1 MNKIYR
7 AIWNETTQTWVAA
20 SELAKSRTKSDTVS
34 SLPAAAS
41 VSSKSKLGALFKLGL
56 IASFLNMSLLSSHV
70 YAANAALIGGSN
82 MGDDSPHQNHYKDQQ
97 GNLLASHG
105 SIILNGANDFAGTTK
120 TCGADEV
127 QGRGVTG
134 RTITGTEI
142 TALDEYLRFAKNQA
156 FDGKNPYGTTSNAT
170 NANNAAMQ
178 GENTGGAESKMPV
191 AYGVYSFASG
201 CGSFTTGNYS
211 MAFGTNATALAGGA
225 MAIGTAALASGRASI
240 AFGVGAEATGISS
253 VALGSVASSNG
264 VGSVAAG
271 LLSQAKAD
279 GTVALGVQAQ
289 ALQHSAVAIGNAA
302 QATGEQSISIGSAN
316 QVSGKASGAIGGST
330 GTTSY
335 DKNDGTQKT
344 AATGVT
350 TVTGDGSYSFGNQNG
365 IIAANDTGVFGNY
378 NTIEIDS
385 TGTDKADNIRILGN
399 RNTVSAKAS
408 GAMIVGNRANVS
420 AANGLALG
428 NNTEVSASNGVA
440 LGEGAKVSVDGGVA
454 LGSGSV
460 ASTGSGLAGYN
471 PDASAE
477 TAATPVW
484 KSTANAV
491 AIGDAV
497 NGHTRQ
503 ITGLAAGTQD
513 TDAVNVAQLKSL
525 SNATLNSIASL
536 STSAESSLGTVNERL
551 TELSNSASSS
561 ILSTSNKLNSLSTS
575 VDTHIN
581 DTQIALDELQRS
593 TSTSIQHLQEDALQW
608 NAGEKAYDAA
618 HLASGVKTTAKIINV
633 AAGNIDSETSTDAVN
648 GGQLYTTNVNLS
660 TLDTKVSDGLQTL
673 REQMNN
679 LNLNIADIGSLST
692 VASNISSDVASLQ
705 SNALLWKNGA
715 YDASHNDAPQ
725 KITNVE
731 AGSIAQGSTDAI
743 NGGQLYSLSTATVT
757 NLAEITAKL
766 DDNDNK
772 ITEVKNQALLWNQ
785 SLNNGEGAYDARDRK
800 ITGVASG
807 TLDATSSDVV
817 IGAQLHET
825 NTAVSTLSTSTS
837 TGLQSLSTALQ
848 DSSTSIINSLS
859 SLVDGSNGDI
869 AALQKTALQWSSA
882 DQAYSAKYENENQR
896 ITNVL
901 EAELALNSTDVAT
914 GNQLY
919 TLTTATQERLNSLS
933 SSLNGI
939 SADGVKSLSTSL
951 STANS
956 NITTLQQD
964 ALQWN
969 GQAYDASHGV
979 TDGRGKITNV
989 ADADLLSTSSD
1000 VVTGG
1005 QLFTTNS
1012 NLSSLSST
1020 VNTELNNLSQS
1031 TSTSINSLSTA
1042 LNDFADNAVGS
1053 LSTVFDNKLATTH
1066 SSLSSLQQNALL
1078 WNADLGAYDATHNGQ
1093 AQRITNVQAGDATAG
1108 SSDVVTGGQLYTT
1121 NSQLSYLSGSVS
1133 TTLNSL
1139 SSSLQN
1145 ISDTS
1150 LAGLTNELS
1159 DTNRKLADLSL
1170 STSMSFISTNANI
1183 ESLQQNALLWN
1194 EDLNNG
1200 SGAYDAGHGSSSAQL
1215 ITHVRAGAVAEDST
1229 DAING
1234 SQLFS
1239 LSSSTSTGLSSLSS
1253 SLQTFTDAQ
1262 MGDLG
1267 RVTNKL
1273 NTVESNV
1280 VALQGNALQ
1289 WNSNSGTEG
1298 AFDAT
1303 RGGKSQ
1309 QLTGIANGAIS
1320 ETSTDAIN
1328 GMQMHSLSTATSSSL
1343 SSLSSNLNDSLGST
1357 NQNLTALQQNAMQWN
1372 NSLKAYDASH
1382 NINGEVVAQRITN
1395 VAAGQEATDAVNF
1408 SQFSTL
1414 SSSTSSSVNSLSTA
1428 VSTAMTAEIGNIT
1441 NITNSLSS
1449 GYSDLSKSLSTTN
1462 DSLNNLMSD
1471 TNTRIESLSTGYVEM
1486 HNNVAKLQE
1495 DSQNNLRWNSEYNEG
1510 EGAFDASKP
1519 GRLTR
1524 ASEPGK
1530 IINVADGDIS
1540 EHSHD
1545 AVTGGQLFTV
1555 KSDLA
1560 SLSTATSSSLSSIN
1574 NVLQIGGISSS
1585 ISSLQVNALQWDNS
1599 LHAYNA
1605 SYNGDPQRITNVKA
1619 GQETTDAVNFGQ
1631 LSSVQ
1636 NDLANLS
1643 TRVDNLPT
1651 GGGISQDALN
1661 SLSTA
1666 LSNQISSITSG
1677 LGASYNPSTGDVGL
1691 HEYEIIKPD
1700 GSKETVT
1707 NVADVLKDM
1716 QTRGSRYAQVNSS
1729 EGAGSLAKGDN
1740 SIAVGRAAIASDLS
1754 AIAIGESASAG
1765 AFYGIALGKKASAKG
1780 QEGIALGSNAQAIAD
1795 QGIALGAGSIA
1806 KRKGGEKQ
1814 VYVPGTA
1821 TEEQA
1826 KAIRDTISG
1835 AGAVSVGNEDEKIYR
1850 QITGVAAGSANTDAV
1865 NVAQLKGV
1873 NNKIDNIN
1881 KYVNRVNERLQ
1892 RTERRAYSGTA
1903 LAMALSGAYLPS
1915 LNAGEQ
1921 AVGVGVGT
1929 YRGYTAVGA
1938 NYKAISN
1945 SGNIGWG
1952 AGVSTTGKEVGFNG
1966 GVGFKWS
1973 SN

>member
-70 YAANAALIGGSN
+70 YAANAAIIGGSN
-82 MGDDSPHQNHYKDQQ
+82 VGDNSPHQNNYKDQQ

-156 FDGKNPYGTTSNAT
+156 FEGKNPYGTTSNAT

-178 GENTGGAESKMPV
+178 GNKTGGAESKMPV

-240 AFGVGAEATGISS
+240 AFGVGAEATGVSS

-316 QVSGKASGAIGGST
+316 QVSGKASGAIGGSVE
-330 GTTSY
+330 TTSY
-335 DKNDGTQKT
+335 DKDNGTQKT

-350 TVTGDGSYSFGNQNG
+350 IVTGDGSYSFGNQNG
-365 IIAANDTGVFGNY
+365 TIAANNTGVFGNY
-378 NTIEIDS
+378 NTIETDS

-399 RNTVSAKAS
+399 HNTVSAKAS

-428 NNTEVSASNGVA
+428 NNTKVSATNGVA
-440 LGEGAKVSVDGGVA
+440 LGEGAMASVDGGVA

-460 ASTGSGLAGYN
+460 ASTGSGVAGFN
-471 PDASAE
+471 PDVSAE

-491 AIGDAV
+491 AIGDAA

-525 SNATLNSIASL
+525 SNATSNSIASL

-561 ILSTSNKLNSLSTS
+561 ILSTSNKLDSLSTS

-608 NAGEKAYDAA
+608 NAGENAYDAA
-618 HLASGVKTTAKIINV
+618 HLASGAKTAKIINV
-633 AAGNIDSETSTDAVN
+633 TAGDISSAASTDAVN
-648 GGQLYTTNVNLS
+648 GGQLYTTNVSLS

-679 LNLNIADIGSLST
+679 LNIADIGSLST
-692 VASNISSDVASLQ
+692 VASNISTDVASLQ

-807 TLDATSSDVV
+807 ALDATSSDVV

-825 NTAVSTLSTSTS
+825 NTAVSALSTSTS
-837 TGLQSLSTALQ
+837 TGLHSLSTALQ

-901 EAELALNSTDVAT
+901 ETELASNSTDVAT

-919 TLTTATQERLNSLS
+919 TLSTATQESLTSLS

-939 SADGVKSLSTSL
+939 SADGVKSLSTGL

-1053 LSTVFDNKLATTH
+1053 LSTVFDNKLAATH

-1108 SSDVVTGGQLYTT
+1108 SSDVVTGGQLFTT

-1200 SGAYDAGHGSSSAQL
+1200 SGAYDAGHGGSSAQL

-1239 LSSSTSTGLSSLSS
+1239 LSSSTSTGLSSLST

-1267 RVTNKL
+1267 KVTNKL

-1382 NINGEVVAQRITN
+1382 NINGEAVAQRITN

-1408 SQFSTL
+1408 GQLSTL

-1449 GYSDLSKSLSTTN
+1449 GYSGLLESLSTTN
-1462 DSLNNLMSD
+1462 DSLNNLVSD
-1471 TNTRIESLSTGYVEM
+1471 TNTRIDSLSTGYVEM

-1495 DSQNNLRWNSEYNEG
+1495 DSQNSLRWNSEYNGG

-1519 GRLTR
+1519 GSLTR

-1585 ISSLQVNALQWDNS
+1585 ISSLQVNALQWNNS
-1599 LHAYNA
+1599 LQAYDA
-1605 SYNGDPQRITNVKA
+1605 SRNINGEVVAQRITNVGD

-1631 LSSVQ
+1631 LSSVK

-1651 GGGISQDALN
+1651 DSGISQEALN

-1677 LGASYNPSTGDVGL
+1677 LGASYNPSENKVAL
-1691 HEYEIIKPD
+1691 HDYEITKPD
-1700 GSKETVT
+1700 GSKEIV
-1707 NVADVLKDM
+1707 NDVAKVLENM
-1716 QTRGSRYAQVNSS
+1716 QNNGTMYARFGSTDRAPAMASH
-1729 EGAGSLAKGDN
+1729 AN
-1740 SIAVGRAAIASDLS
+1740 SIAVGGGAAAVSTS
-1754 AIAIGESASAG
+1754 AIAIGAG
-1765 AFYGIALGKKASAKG
+1765 ATASV
-1780 QEGIALGSNAQAIAD
+1780 ENGIALGSGAQVTETG
-1795 QGIALGAGSIA
+1795 GIALGAGSIA
-1806 KRKGGEKQ
+1806 DKKAGIVG
-1814 VYVPGTA
+1814 YIPGTA
-1821 TEEQA
+1821 TEEQED
-1826 KAIRDTISG
+1826 AIRKTTST
-1835 AGAVSVGNEDEKIYR
+1835 AGAVSVGDPNGDKPKYR
-1850 QITGVAAGSANTDAV
+1850 QITGVAAGFDDSDAV

>member
-70 YAANAALIGGSN
+70 YAANAAIIGGSN
-82 MGDDSPHQNHYKDQQ
+82 VGDNSPHQNNYKDQQ

-105 SIILNGANDFAGTTK
+105 SIILNGANDFAADGSPRSPY

-156 FDGKNPYGTTSNAT
+156 FDGKNPYGTTSDAT

-178 GENTGGAESKMPV
+178 GKKTGGAESKMPV

-240 AFGVGAEATGISS
+240 AFGVGAEATGVSS

-316 QVSGKASGAIGGST
+316 QVSGKASGAIGGSAE
-330 GTTSY
+330 TTSY
-335 DKNDGTQKT
+335 DKDNGTQKT

-350 TVTGDGSYSFGNQNG
+350 IVTGDGSYSFGNQNG
-365 IIAANDTGVFGNY
+365 TIAANNTGVFGNY
-378 NTIEIDS
+378 NTIETDS

-399 RNTVSAKAS
+399 HNTVSAKAS

-420 AANGLALG
+420 AVNGLALG
-428 NNTEVSASNGVA
+428 NNTKVSATNGVA
-440 LGEGAKVSVDGGVA
+440 LGEGAMVSVDGGVA

-460 ASTGSGLAGYN
+460 ASTGSGAAGFN

-477 TAATPVW
+477 TAVTPVW

-491 AIGDAV
+491 AIGDAA

-525 SNATLNSIASL
+525 SNATSNSIASL
-536 STSAESSLGTVNERL
+536 STSAESSLGTVNEKL

-608 NAGEKAYDAA
+608 NAGENAYDAA
-618 HLASGVKTTAKIINV
+618 HLASGAKTAKIINV
-633 AAGNIDSETSTDAVN
+633 TAGDISSATSTDAVN
-648 GGQLYTTNVNLS
+648 GGQLYTTNVSLS

-679 LNLNIADIGSLST
+679 LNIADIGSLST
-692 VASNISSDVASLQ
+692 VASNISTDVASLQ

-807 TLDATSSDVV
+807 ALDATSSDVV

-825 NTAVSTLSTSTS
+825 NTAVSALSTSTS
-837 TGLQSLSTALQ
+837 TGLHSLSTALQ

-901 EAELALNSTDVAT
+901 ETELASNSTDVAT

-919 TLTTATQERLNSLS
+919 TLSTATQESLTSLS

-939 SADGVKSLSTSL
+939 SADGVKSLSTGL

-1053 LSTVFDNKLATTH
+1053 LSTVFDNKLAATH

-1108 SSDVVTGGQLYTT
+1108 SSDVVTGGQLFTT

-1200 SGAYDAGHGSSSAQL
+1200 SGAYDAGHGGSSAQL

-1239 LSSSTSTGLSSLSS
+1239 LSSSTSTGLSSLST

-1267 RVTNKL
+1267 KVTNKL

-1382 NINGEVVAQRITN
+1382 NINGEAVAQRITN

-1408 SQFSTL
+1408 GQLSTL

-1449 GYSDLSKSLSTTN
+1449 GYSGLLESLSTTN
-1462 DSLNNLMSD
+1462 DSLNNLVSD

-1495 DSQNNLRWNSEYNEG
+1495 DSQNNLRWNSEYNGG

-1519 GRLTR
+1519 GSLTR

-1651 GGGISQDALN
+1651 DSGISQEALN

-1677 LGASYNPSTGDVGL
+1677 LGASYNPSENKVAL
-1691 HEYEIIKPD
+1691 HDYEITKPD
-1700 GSKETVT
+1700 GSKEIVNDVAKVLENMQNNGTMYARFGPT
-1707 NVADVLKDM
+1707 NNKPGAVA
-1716 QTRGSRYAQVNSS
+1716 SS
-1729 EGAGSLAKGDN
+1729 AN
-1740 SIAVGRAAIASDLS
+1740 SIALGGSAQAREKS
-1754 AIAIGESASAG
+1754 AIAIGSDATASVENG
-1765 AFYGIALGKKASAKG
+1765 VALGKGAAAMATG
-1780 QEGIALGSNAQAIAD
+1780 
-1795 QGIALGAGSIA
+1795 GIALGAESKA

-1814 VYVPGTA
+1814 EVYVPGTA
-1821 TEEQA
+1821 TDEQRRVIEA
-1826 KAIRDTISG
+1826 TQSADDW
-1835 AGAVSVGNEDEKIYR
+1835 GAVSVGDEDNRRYR
-1850 QITGVAAGSANTDAV
+1850 QITGVAAGSENTDAV

-1881 KYVNRVNERLQ
+1881 KYVNKVNERLQ

>member
-34 SLPAAAS
+34 SLPAAGSAN
-41 VSSKSKLGALFKLGL
+41 SKSRLGTIFKLGL
-56 IASFLNMSLLSSHV
+56 IASFLNMSLLSSPV
-70 YAANAALIGGSN
+70 YASNAAIIGGSN
-82 MGDDSPHQNHYKDQQ
+82 LGDSTKFQNNYKDKQ
-97 GNLLASHG
+97 GNMLVSHG
-105 SIILNGANDFAGTTK
+105 SIILNGANDLAADGK
-120 TCGADEV
+120 SIPYTCGADEV

-134 RTITGTEI
+134 RNISGSSL
-142 TALDEYLRFAKNQA
+142 TALQEYERFANNQA
-156 FDGKNPYGTTSNAT
+156 FNGKNPYGTTTDAT
-170 NANNAAMQ
+170 NAGNAAMQ
-178 GENTGGAESKMPV
+178 GELTGGAVSKMPV

-240 AFGVGAEATGISS
+240 AFGVGAEATGVSS

-279 GTVALGVQAQ
+279 GTVALGVQAR
-289 ALQHSAVAIGNAA
+289 AENHSAVAIGNAA

-316 QVSGKASGAIGGST
+316 QVSGKASGAIGGSAE
-330 GTTSY
+330 TTRY
-335 DKNDGTQKT
+335 NTENGAQATF
-344 AATGVT
+344 ATGAT

-365 IIAANDTGVFGNY
+365 TIAANNTGVFGNY
-378 NTIEIDS
+378 NTIGTDS
-385 TGTDKADNIRILGN
+385 TAIEKTKDIRILGN
-399 RNTVSAKAS
+399 HNTVSAKAS
-408 GAMIVGNRANVS
+408 GAMIVGNSAEVR
-420 AANGLALG
+420 AANALALG
-428 NNTEVSASNGVA
+428 NNTKVLGTNGVA
-440 LGEGAKVSVDGGVA
+440 LGEGARVEFDDGVA

-460 ASTGSGLAGYN
+460 VSTEKGKAGFN
-471 PDASAE
+471 PGASAE
-477 TAATPVW
+477 TAESPVW
-484 KSTANAV
+484 KSTASAV
-491 AIGDAV
+491 AIGNAA

-525 SNATLNSIASL
+525 HDSTSTSIASL
-536 STSAESSLGTVNERL
+536 STSAETSLGTVKDKL
-551 TELSNSASSS
+551 AELDNSASTS
-561 ILSTSNKLNSLSTS
+561 ILSTSEKLTALSASIDEHIGKTNSALEGLKNSTS
-575 VDTHIN
+575 
-581 DTQIALDELQRS
+581 A
-593 TSTSIQHLQEDALQW
+593 SIQHLQENALQW
-608 NAGEKAYDAA
+608 NAQEKAYDAVHGEKA
-618 HLASGVKTTAKIINV
+618 AKIINV

-648 GGQLYTTNVNLS
+648 GGQLYTTNVKLS
-660 TLDTKVSDGLQTL
+660 DLDSKVSTGLQTL
-673 REQMNN
+673 QEQMTA
-679 LNLNIADIGSLST
+679 LNTTDISSLST
-692 VASNISSDVASLQ
+692 ATDNVVKDVDSLK
-705 SNALLWKNGA
+705 SNALLWNGKA
-715 YDASHNDAPQ
+715 YDASHDDAPQ

-731 AGSIAQGSTDAI
+731 AGSVAQDSTEVI
-743 NGGQLYSLSTATVT
+743 NGGQLHSLSTATRGRLSSAISTVT
-757 NLAEITAKL
+757 SALTDTRNI
-766 DDNDNK
+766 
-772 ITEVKNQALLWNQ
+772 ITEVKDQALLWNKDI
-785 SLNNGEGAYDARDRK
+785 NDGHGAYDARGRK
-800 ITGVASG
+800 ITGVARG
-807 TLDATSSDVV
+807 ELDTGSSDVV

-825 NTAVSTLSTSTS
+825 NTAVSALSTSTS
-837 TGLQSLSTALQ
+837 TGLSSLSTAL
-848 DSSTSIINSLS
+848 DSSSKSIISSLS
-859 SLVDGSNGDI
+859 SLVDGSKGDI

-882 DQAYSAKYENENQR
+882 DKAYSAKYENENQR
-896 ITNVL
+896 ITNVM
-901 EAELALNSTDVAT
+901 ETELALNSTDVAT

-919 TLTTATQERLNSLS
+919 TLSTATAEHLDSLS
-933 SSLNGI
+933 SSLQGI
-939 SADGVKSLSTSL
+939 SAEGINSLSASVDAANGYI
-951 STANS
+951 TA
-956 NITTLQQD
+956 LQQD

-969 GQAYDASHGV
+969 GKAYDASHGV
-979 TDGRGKITNV
+979 AGGREKITNV
-989 ADADLLSTSSD
+989 ADASLSSTSSD

-1012 NLSSLSST
+1012 NLSSLSSI
-1020 VNTELNNLSQS
+1020 VNTELFNLSQS
-1031 TSTSINSLSTA
+1031 TSTGISSLSTA
-1042 LNDFADNAVGS
+1042 LNNFADTAVGS
-1053 LSTVFDNKLATTH
+1053 LSTIFDNSLSATN

-1078 WNADLGAYDATHNGQ
+1078 WNKDLNADKGAYDASHNGE
-1093 AQRITNVQAGDATAG
+1093 AQRITNVQDGNAIAG

-1121 NSQLSYLSGSVS
+1121 NSQLSHLSGSVS
-1133 TTLNSL
+1133 TTLDSL

-1145 ISDTS
+1145 ISDNS
-1150 LAGLTNELS
+1150 LAGLTDELN
-1159 DTNRKLADLSL
+1159 DTNRKLADLNL
-1170 STSMSFISTNANI
+1170 STSNSLKDTNDHI

-1194 EDLNNG
+1194 KDLNNG
-1200 SGAYDAGHGSSSAQL
+1200 SGAYDAGHGGSAQL
-1215 ITHVRAGAVAEDST
+1215 ITNVRAGAVAKDST

-1239 LSSSTSTGLSSLSS
+1239 LSSSTSTGLSSLST

-1267 RVTNKL
+1267 KVTNKL

-1343 SSLSSNLNDSLGST
+1343 SSLSTSLNDSLGNT

-1372 NSLKAYDASH
+1372 DSLKAYDASYKV
-1382 NINGEVVAQRITN
+1382 NGEAVAQRITN
-1395 VAAGQEATDAVNF
+1395 VAAGQNDTDAVNF
-1408 SQFSTL
+1408 SQLSSL
-1414 SSSTSSSVNSLSTA
+1414 SSSTSSGLSSLSTI
-1428 VSTAMTAEIGNIT
+1428 VSTAMTTEISNIS
-1441 NITNSLSS
+1441 NSLSS
-1449 GYSDLSKSLSTTN
+1449 GYSGLSDSLSTTN
-1462 DSLNNLMSD
+1462 DRLNNLVSD
-1471 TNTRIESLSTGYVEM
+1471 TKTGIDSLSTGYLEM
-1486 HNNVAKLQE
+1486 HDSVAKLKE
-1495 DSQNNLRWNSEYNEG
+1495 DSLNNLRWNSEYNGG

-1519 GRLTR
+1519 GSLTR

-1530 IINVADGDIS
+1530 IVNVANGDIS

-1585 ISSLQVNALQWDNS
+1585 ISSLQENALRWDSS
-1599 LHAYNA
+1599 LQAYDGK
-1605 SYNGDPQRITNVKA
+1605 SRRITNVHDA
-1619 GQETTDAVNFGQ
+1619 RDVTDAVNLGQ
-1631 LSSVQ
+1631 LLTVK
-1636 NDLANLS
+1636 NDLTSLS
-1643 TRVDNLPT
+1643 EKVDNLPI
-1651 GGGISQDALN
+1651 GSGISQEALN

-1666 LSNQISSITSG
+1666 LSNQISSIASG
-1677 LGASYNPSTGDVGL
+1677 LGASTNSGGGFDL
-1691 HEYEIIKPD
+1691 HEYEITKPD
-1700 GSKETVT
+1700 GSKEKV
-1707 NVADVLKDM
+1707 NDVSKVLENM
-1716 QTRGSRYAQVNSS
+1716 QNNGTMYARFGPNTT
-1729 EGAGSLAKGDN
+1729 GGHAKALSND
-1740 SIAVGRAAIASDLS
+1740 SIAVGGGAVAASNS
-1754 AIAIGESASAG
+1754 AIAIGASASAQAIDG
-1765 AFYGIALGKKASAKG
+1765 VALGRETKVMETG
-1780 QEGIALGSNAQAIAD
+1780 GV
-1795 QGIALGAGSIA
+1795 ALGAGS
-1806 KRKGGEKQ
+1806 KVKGRTSKEKEA
-1814 VYVPGTA
+1814 YIPGTA
-1821 TEEQA
+1821 TEQQRREIVATQS
-1826 KAIRDTISG
+1826 DG
-1835 AGAVSVGNEDEKIYR
+1835 VGAVSVGDEDNGKYR
-1850 QITGVAAGSANTDAV
+1850 QITGVAAGSENTDAV

-1881 KYVNRVNERLQ
+1881 KYVNKVNERLQ